1 MKELTDARITRLAE
15 QADVDLGPLSTYRRL
30 VGGDG
35 VPVFTGVQTCESGY
49 MTPLHSHPYVEL
61 LFVIEGEATVYLEGR
76 EHAAQTLGA
85 GDMIAL
91 PPDIP
96 HVFGNAGGRSL
107 RILGIHASPERVV
120 NLADGTRTGAHG
132 FIKYGEAVSPDSA
145 GQRDESGAKP

>member
-15 QADVDLGPLSTYRRL
+15 QVDVDFGPLSTYRRL

-49 MTPLHSHPYVEL
+49 MTPMHSHPYVEL

-76 EHAAQTLGA
+76 EHAAETLRA
-85 GDMIAL
+85 GDMVAL

-96 HVFGNAGGRSL
+96 HVFGNAGSRTL
-107 RILGIHASPERVV
+107 RILGIHTSPERVV
-120 NLADGTRTGAHG
+120 KRADGARTGAHG
-132 FIKYGEAVSPDSA
+132 FTDDKSGASADPA
-145 GQRDESGAKP
+145 GQRKAPGMTP

>member
-1 MKELTDARITRLAE
+1 MDF
-15 QADVDLGPLSTYRRL
+15 GPLSTYRRL

-35 VPVFTGVQTCESGY
+35 VPVFTGVETCSAGY
-49 MTPLHSHPYVEL
+49 MTPMHSHPYVEL

-91 PPDIP
+91 PPEIP
-96 HVFGNAGGRSL
+96 HVFGNAGSRTL
-107 RILGIHASPERVV
+107 RILGIHTSPERVV
-120 NLADGTRTGAHG
+120 NLADGTRTGEHG
-132 FIKYGEAVSPDSA
+132 FIKYGEAASPDSA